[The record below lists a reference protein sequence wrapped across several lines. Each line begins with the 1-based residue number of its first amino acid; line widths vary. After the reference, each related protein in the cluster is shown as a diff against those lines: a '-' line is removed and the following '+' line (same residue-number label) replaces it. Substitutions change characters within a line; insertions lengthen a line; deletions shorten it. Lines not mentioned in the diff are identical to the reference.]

1 MFSKLSLIFFRFY
14 EKLSGQFSP
23 VVNGFQLSTLSLSFS
38 TSQGYKG
45 LIVSKISSNGLLM
58 PLPKGSVL
66 GLGSQLVLG
75 QSNPKEALVVLVT
88 TLRIAI
94 GCSAG

>member
-1 MFSKLSLIFFRFY
+1 
-14 EKLSGQFSP
+14 
-23 VVNGFQLSTLSLSFS
+23 
-38 TSQGYKG
+38 
-45 LIVSKISSNGLLM
+45 M

-88 TLRIAI
+88 TLRIAF
-94 GCSAG
+94 GCFAG